1 MKFSLLVPF
10 IASLLPAV
18 RGNPIGNP
26 GKVDATSS
34 IAPSVPL
41 LAKSVYILFA
51 AAALVTAHLLAAKRG
66 AIRVWACMMG
76 ISAYGWWAVGN
87 DATALQSLS
96 IT

>member
-1 MKFSLLVPF
+1 MKSSILVPF

-34 IAPSVPL
+34 IAPSASL
-41 LAKSVYILFA
+41 LAESVYFLFA
-51 AAALVTAHLLAAKRG
+51 AAALVTAHLLAAKKG
-66 AIRVWACMMG
+66 HIRVWACMMG

-87 DATALQSLS
+87 DATAFQSLS
-96 IT
+96 LT